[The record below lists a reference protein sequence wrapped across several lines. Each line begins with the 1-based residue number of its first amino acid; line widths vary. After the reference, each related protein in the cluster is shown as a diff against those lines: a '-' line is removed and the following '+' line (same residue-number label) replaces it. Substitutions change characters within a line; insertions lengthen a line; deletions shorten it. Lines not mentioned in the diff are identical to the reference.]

1 MRPIEGLF
9 SKRLCFTV
17 TSGRSRTKLLAI
29 LLREAAGLC
38 AEHEPAPRFNYVLRA
53 VLEYPEA
60 AAWWLAAEKLPA
72 IAEIARSS
80 GTYIELS
87 HLTCKGFVEPLLEL
101 GLRPDFLMICR
112 PAREVATSLFRIGA
126 VPERTGAGRL
136 VLIGP
141 QFSRFLPIMD
151 WRHLTDYQLCYWYAR
166 EIEHRQAHYR
176 SFFSD
181 RGINWRDCTVDDMT
195 NWNSF
200 MSLCEFVAGEAV
212 SPDRTKFEEI
222 LSRDQNP
229 RDDLRHGQAKVG
241 LPADIDEEEI
251 EVENLIRG

>member
-1 MRPIEGLF
+1 MISGDRREAHRRFILEAVVLH
-9 SKRLCFTV
+9 RNI
-17 TSGRSRTKLLAI
+17 GRSRTKLLAI

-60 AAWWLAAEKLPA
+60 AAWWLAAESFRLSPKLPDRQA
-72 IAEIARSS
+72 LISNCHISHARALSS
-80 GTYIELS
+80 RCS
-87 HLTCKGFVEPLLEL
+87 NSGF
-101 GLRPDFLMICR
+101 GRISSIICR

-222 LSRDQNP
+222 FRGTKILEMTCGMGR
-229 RDDLRHGQAKVG
+229 LRSETSCGY
-241 LPADIDEEEI
+241 
-251 EVENLIRG
+251 R

>member
-1 MRPIEGLF
+1 MISEIGVRPIEGLF

-101 GLRPDFLMICR
+101 GLRPDFLDDLPAGAGGRDQPIPDWRRSRANRSRPPSSHR
-112 PAREVATSLFRIGA
+112 PAVQS
-126 VPERTGAGRL
+126 
-136 VLIGP
+136 
-141 QFSRFLPIMD
+141 
-151 WRHLTDYQLCYWYAR
+151 
-166 EIEHRQAHYR
+166 
-176 SFFSD
+176 
-181 RGINWRDCTVDDMT
+181 
-195 NWNSF
+195 
-200 MSLCEFVAGEAV
+200 
-212 SPDRTKFEEI
+212 
-222 LSRDQNP
+222 
-229 RDDLRHGQAKVG
+229 
-241 LPADIDEEEI
+241 LPADNGLATSDRLPALLL
-251 EVENLIRG
+251 VRS